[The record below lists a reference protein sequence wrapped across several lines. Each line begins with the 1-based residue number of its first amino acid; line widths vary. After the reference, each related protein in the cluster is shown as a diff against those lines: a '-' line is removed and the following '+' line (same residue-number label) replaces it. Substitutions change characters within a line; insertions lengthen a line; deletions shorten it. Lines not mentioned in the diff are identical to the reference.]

1 MQLTST
7 SQGTTLN
14 KDYNISILSKAPC
27 PSIGKFQVSSYSPLA
42 IFGNFLVV
50 FQFCGPLTIFVCV
63 VYPNATS
70 PWRMKA
76 PIVLL

>member
-1 MQLTST
+1 MQPTST

-14 KDYNISILSKAPC
+14 NDDNINILGKVPC
-27 PSIGKFQVSSYSPLA
+27 PSIGKFQVTSYDPLV
-42 IFGNFLVV
+42 ILGNFLVV
-50 FQFCGPLTIFVCV
+50 FQFYGPLAICVCV
-63 VYPNATS
+63 VYPIVA